1 VSGVAAVILAAGSG
15 ERFAAA
21 GGSTAK
27 ALAQFKGAPMVRGV
41 AQIALASRARPVVV
55 VTGAQARDVAGALAG
70 LPIRLALNPAFHD
83 GLSTSLRQGIAAL
96 PLGCAGALVML
107 ADMPNVEAALLDAMI
122 ARFDGARTALA
133 VVPVRGGRRGNPALL
148 SRALFDAV
156 ADLTGDEGA
165 GRLLR
170 ALAPSDVLSVEAP
183 SGAIFQ
189 DADTPADLARI
200 QRAPDA

>member
-1 VSGVAAVILAAGSG
+1 MSGVAAVILAAGSG

-21 GGSTAK
+21 GGATAK
-27 ALAQFKGAPMVRGV
+27 ALAPFKGAPMVRGV

-55 VTGAQARDVAGALAG
+55 VTGARARDVEGAIVG
-70 LPIRLALNPAFHD
+70 LPIQLARNGAFRD
-83 GLSTSLRQGIAAL
+83 GLSTSLRAGIAAL
-96 PLGCAGALVML
+96 PADCAGALVML

-122 ARFDGARTALA
+122 ARFAAAPGALA
-133 VVPVRGGRRGNPALL
+133 VVPERGGRRGNPALL
-148 SRALFDAV
+148 SRALFPAL

-170 ALAPSDVLSVEAP
+170 ALAASEVVTIEAP
-183 SGAIFQ
+183 SDAIFQ

-200 QRAPDA
+200 ERAPED